1 MIRKRNMKYIADL
14 HIHSRFSRATAKTLD
29 FPHLYMAARQKGI
42 SVVAT
47 GDFTHPGWLAEIREN
62 LEPAEPGLFRL
73 KPELEKQCED
83 QISVAGS
90 TPVRF
95 MLCTEI
101 SNIYKKGGVTRKLH
115 HLVFFREL
123 AHVEKFNAR
132 LSNIGNLK
140 SDGRPILGLDSK
152 NLLEIILETHE
163 SGFLIPAHIWTPW
176 FSLFGSKSGFD
187 SVAECFEDLADHIF
201 AVETGLSSD
210 PPMNWR
216 IRDLDNRTLVSNS
229 DAHSPANLGREANL
243 FDTELSY
250 DAMRHAMA
258 SGDPEKF
265 LGTIEFFPEEGKY
278 HQDGHRKCNV
288 NLHPKQTI
296 ANNGICPVCGAPVT
310 VGVLYRV
317 EKLAG
322 REEGEKP
329 EKTHPYYSLIP
340 LAEILSE
347 LLGVGPKS
355 KKVANAWQA
364 VISRV
369 GPELPVLQDMPIEQ
383 IRDSGNALLAE
394 AISRMRKK
402 AVYRQPGYDGAY
414 GRVTIF
420 TKEERDRLT
429 GQQALFDLPGASQKK
444 SAPKTGKGK
453 QKTDPPEPGPKAAAP
468 DKSAKPD
475 ETDPHQKSNED
486 PVLAGL
492 NEAQHHAVTHAGG
505 PLLISAGPGTGKT
518 RTLTCRIAHLI
529 HTGTAAAEQILAVTF
544 TNKAARQMHERLA
557 AMLGSNTTL
566 PRAQTFHA
574 FCFFVLKQIENT
586 PDHGI
591 VDEEDR
597 RALLLEAVARAKD
610 QATEIRLRADALLD
624 MLIDT
629 KQQIL
634 SPEDDLF
641 AIAGDDAPALAAVYG
656 AYQDLLE
663 IEHLYDYEDLLCRTV
678 MHLEADPVRYESLR
692 KQFRF
697 IFIDEYQDL
706 NHAQYRLVRQLCPED
721 GQICVIGDPDQSIYG
736 FRGSDPA
743 YFQRFLDDYP
753 AAEVVRLARSYRST
767 QTILTAAAQVIGSR
781 EENNN
786 RQQVYSDISGTP
798 HIHVMKAES
807 ERAEAVA
814 VGKMIEQMVG
824 GMGFEFDNFNKA
836 NPASELKTGRSFADF
851 AVLYRTR
858 AQGDIFSEVFA
869 AAGIPHQRAN
879 KTDAWGRPG
888 IAEPVSALKI
898 TEGLGT
904 YQDIERLAAAMAPQ
918 ISDRDMAALK
928 SWGRR
933 HRLAADG
940 LMAEALRLE
949 AAGIS
954 ADGRKHLNDLLEQIF
969 ALGKKTAG
977 ADVCK
982 KLEAML
988 AALGPELPPIGA
1000 AQTEALEDLKNTA
1013 ASFGKDT
1020 AGFIETLALYADPDF
1035 FLPES
1040 EAVSLLTMHAA
1051 KGLEFPVVFVTGCE
1065 DGMIPYTGTAR
1076 QYTDPAEERR
1086 LFYVA
1091 VTRAMEELFLC
1102 SAKKRRIFGKN
1113 RDQAPSPFLADISEE
1128 LKKETTA
1135 GMIPKKPRQVQLNLF
1150 DE

>member
-1 MIRKRNMKYIADL
+1 DTLLN
-14 HIHSRFSRATAKTLD
+14 SSEFSKV
-29 FPHLYMAARQKGI
+29 
-42 SVVAT
+42 S
-47 GDFTHPGWLAEIREN
+47 
-62 LEPAEPGLFRL
+62 
-73 KPELEKQCED
+73 PEL
-83 QISVAGS
+83 
-90 TPVRF
+90 
-95 MLCTEI
+95 
-101 SNIYKKGGVTRKLH
+101 
-115 HLVFFREL
+115 
-123 AHVEKFNAR
+123 
-132 LSNIGNLK
+132 
-140 SDGRPILGLDSK
+140 
-152 NLLEIILETHE
+152 
-163 SGFLIPAHIWTPW
+163 
-176 FSLFGSKSGFD
+176 
-187 SVAECFEDLADHIF
+187 
-201 AVETGLSSD
+201 
-210 PPMNWR
+210 
-216 IRDLDNRTLVSNS
+216 
-229 DAHSPANLGREANL
+229 
-243 FDTELSY
+243 
-250 DAMRHAMA
+250 
-258 SGDPEKF
+258 DPE
-265 LGTIEFFPEEGKY
+265 L
-278 HQDGHRKCNV
+278 D
-288 NLHPKQTI
+288 
-296 ANNGICPVCGAPVT
+296 
-310 VGVLYRV
+310 
-317 EKLAG
+317 
-322 REEGEKP
+322 
-329 EKTHPYYSLIP
+329 
-340 LAEILSE
+340 
-347 LLGVGPKS
+347 
-355 KKVANAWQA
+355 
-364 VISRV
+364 
-369 GPELPVLQDMPIEQ
+369 
-383 IRDSGNALLAE
+383 
-394 AISRMRKK
+394 
-402 AVYRQPGYDGAY
+402 
-414 GRVTIF
+414 
-420 TKEERDRLT
+420 
-429 GQQALFDLPGASQKK
+429 
-444 SAPKTGKGK
+444 APKDN
-453 QKTDPPEPGPKAAAP
+453 Q
-468 DKSAKPD
+468 
-475 ETDPHQKSNED
+475 D

-518 RTLTCRIAHLI
+518 RTLTCRIAYLI

-557 AMLGSNTTL
+557 AMLGSSKTL

-574 FCFFVLKQIENT
+574 FCFFLLKQIENT

-610 QATEIRLRADALLD
+610 QGTDVRHRADALLD
-624 MLIDT
+624 MVIAA

-634 SPEDDLF
+634 SPEDDLS
-641 AIAGDDAPALAAVYG
+641 AITGDDAPVLDAVYG

-663 IEHLYDYEDLLCRTV
+663 IEHLYDYEDLICRTV
-678 MHLEADPVRYESLR
+678 MHLEADPARCEDLR

-706 NHAQYRLVRQLCPED
+706 NHAQYRLVRQLCPAD

-753 AAEVVRLARSYRST
+753 SAELVRLSRSYRST

-798 HIHVMKAES
+798 HIHVMRAES

-824 GMGFEFDNFNKA
+824 GIGFEFDNFDKA
-836 NPASELKTGRSFADF
+836 NPESGLQTGRSFADF

-858 AQGDIFSEVFA
+858 AQGDIFAEVFDS
-869 AAGIPHQRAN
+869 AGIPYQRAN

-904 YQDIERLAAAMAPQ
+904 YQDLERLAATLAPQ
-918 ISDRDMAALK
+918 ISGRDMAALK

-933 HRLAADG
+933 HRLPADG

-954 ADGRKHLNDLLEQIF
+954 ADGRKHLNDLLEQVF
-969 ALGKKTAG
+969 ALGEKTAG
-977 ADVCK
+977 ADVCQ
-982 KLEAML
+982 KLEGML
-988 AALGPELPPIGA
+988 AALGPALPPIGA
-1000 AQTEALEDLKNTA
+1000 AHTGALEDLKNTA

-1035 FLPES
+1035 FRPES

-1065 DGMIPYTGTAR
+1065 DGIIPYAGSAR

-1102 SAKKRRIFGKN
+1102 SAKTRRIFGKN
-1113 RDQAPSPFLADISEE
+1113 QDQAPSPFLADVAED
-1128 LKKETTA
+1128 LKKQATA
-1135 GMIPKKPRQVQLNLF
+1135 GMNPKKPRQVQLSLF
-1150 DE
+1150 GE

>member
-1 MIRKRNMKYIADL
+1 
-14 HIHSRFSRATAKTLD
+14 
-29 FPHLYMAARQKGI
+29 
-42 SVVAT
+42 
-47 GDFTHPGWLAEIREN
+47 
-62 LEPAEPGLFRL
+62 
-73 KPELEKQCED
+73 
-83 QISVAGS
+83 
-90 TPVRF
+90 
-95 MLCTEI
+95 
-101 SNIYKKGGVTRKLH
+101 
-115 HLVFFREL
+115 
-123 AHVEKFNAR
+123 
-132 LSNIGNLK
+132 
-140 SDGRPILGLDSK
+140 
-152 NLLEIILETHE
+152 
-163 SGFLIPAHIWTPW
+163 
-176 FSLFGSKSGFD
+176 
-187 SVAECFEDLADHIF
+187 
-201 AVETGLSSD
+201 
-210 PPMNWR
+210 
-216 IRDLDNRTLVSNS
+216 RTLVSNS

-243 FDTELSY
+243 FDTALSY

-278 HQDGHRKCNV
+278 HQDGHRKCQV

-317 EKLAG
+317 EQLAG

-355 KKVANAWQA
+355 KKVVNAWQA
-364 VISRV
+364 TISQI
-369 GPELPVLQDMPIEQ
+369 GPELPVLQEMPIEQ
-383 IRDSGNALLAE
+383 IKASGNALLAE

-402 AVYRQPGYDGAY
+402 EVYRQPGYDGAY

-420 TKEERDRLT
+420 TREERDRLA
-429 GQQALFDLPGASQKK
+429 GQQALFDLPGVLQKK
-444 SAPKTGKGK
+444 SAPKAGKGK
-453 QKTDPPEPGPKAAAP
+453 KKADPPEPVPKATAP
-468 DKSAKPD
+468 AKPD
-475 ETDPHQKSNED
+475 ETDKSPKNDED

-492 NEAQHHAVTHAGG
+492 NEAQHRAVTHAGG

-529 HTGTAAAEQILAVTF
+529 QNRTATPGQILAVTF

-557 AMLGSNTTL
+557 AMLGSNADL

-574 FCFFVLKQIENT
+574 FCFFLLKEIENT

-591 VDEEDR
+591 ADEEDR

-610 QATEIRLRADALLD
+610 RGTEVRLRADALLD
-624 MLIDT
+624 MVIDA

-634 SPEDDLF
+634 SPEDDLCP
-641 AIAGDDAPALAAVYG
+641 IAGQDAPMLAAVYG

-678 MHLEADPVRYESLR
+678 MHLEADPARCEDLR
-692 KQFRF
+692 RRVPY

-706 NHAQYRLVRQLCPED
+706 NYAQYRLVRQLCPAD

-753 AAEVVRLARSYRST
+753 GAETVRLSRSYRST
-767 QTILTAAAQVIGSR
+767 QTILTAAAQVIGNR

-786 RQQVYSDISGTP
+786 RQRIYSDISGTP
-798 HIHVMKAES
+798 HIHVMSAES

-836 NPASELKTGRSFADF
+836 NPDSELKTGRSFADF

-858 AQGDIFSEVFA
+858 AQGDVFAEVFA

-898 TEGLGT
+898 TEGCGT
-904 YQDIERLAAAMAPQ
+904 YQDIERLAAVLAPQ
-918 ISDRDMAALK
+918 ISGRDMAALK
-928 SWGRR
+928 SWGRH
-933 HRLAADG
+933 HRLPADG

-949 AAGIS
+949 AAGLS
-954 ADGRKHLNDLLEQIF
+954 SDGQKHLNDLLEQVF
-969 ALGKKTAG
+969 ALGQKVAG
-977 ADVCK
+977 EDVDQ
-982 KLEAML
+982 KLDAML
-988 AALGPELPPIGA
+988 AALGPALPPPGA
-1000 AQTEALEDLKNTA
+1000 AQSEALEDLKNTA
-1013 ASFGKDT
+1013 TSFGKDT

-1035 FLPES
+1035 FRPES

-1051 KGLEFPVVFVTGCE
+1051 KGLEFPVVFLTGCE
-1065 DGMIPYTGTAR
+1065 DGIIPYAGTAR

-1091 VTRAMEELFLC
+1091 LTRAMSELFLT
-1102 SAKKRRIFGKN
+1102 SAKRRRIFGKN
-1113 RDQAPSPFLADISEE
+1113 QDQAPSPFLADIAED
-1128 LKKETTA
+1128 LKKQTA
-1135 GMIPKKPRQVQLNLF
+1135 ADMNRKKTRQVQLSLF
-1150 DE
+1150 GDD